1 MNPATEALDLDVVVK
16 ADQQNADGH
25 AKSAVQV
32 GGGHHTQVVQTEH
45 FPDSRQQINRQEV
58 HGVHQEDPEEHGQRH
73 RSHKLAGFGTMH
85 DALGL
90 VSNHLDEDLDGGLE
104 PPGNAGGCLAGSLDQ
119 EHQRND
125 TQADREE
132 EGVQVPHAPVDD
144 RSLRMTG
151 GVQVGEV
158 VDNVFARGRGVCFG
172 ASAHGQV
179 FTKNANKFAFSATTN
194 PINNANQ
201 WTSGYTSRT
210 VANNPT
216 VDAILKNSPTKNSS
230 GYDAAGRLE
239 TKLRRRANNK
249 LGRTQAAPPNAADNA
264 PRVPEINPAANAT
277 RIVAPICR
285 NTAFNIGSLRGTSG
299 NAPSAVRKTCGW

>member
-1 MNPATEALDLDVVVK
+1 MDDRLGLRFDHLDQDLD
-16 ADQQNADGH
+16 
-25 AKSAVQV
+25 S
-32 GGGHHTQVVQTEH
+32 
-45 FPDSRQQINRQEV
+45 
-58 HGVHQEDPEEHGQRH
+58 
-73 RSHKLAGFGTMH
+73 
-85 DALGL
+85 
-90 VSNHLDEDLDGGLE
+90 GLE
-104 PPGNAGGCLAGSLDQ
+104 PARDTPEVALAAALASISSQ
-119 EHQRND
+119 H
-125 TQADREE
+125 TQADGEE
-132 EGVQVPHAPVDD
+132 EGIKVVPHAPVDD
-144 RSLRMTG
+144 RGLRMTA
-151 GVQVGEV
+151 GVQVGQV